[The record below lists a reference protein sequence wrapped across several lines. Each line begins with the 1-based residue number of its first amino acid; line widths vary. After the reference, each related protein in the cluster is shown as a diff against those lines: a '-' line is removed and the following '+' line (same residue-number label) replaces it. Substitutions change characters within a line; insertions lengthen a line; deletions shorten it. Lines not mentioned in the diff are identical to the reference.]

1 MYSLTDV
8 YYGFAIAFSTFQNT
22 EVDSYTPFTPSFL
35 AITAISLSMLAM
47 AYLTPTHKTRT
58 TQAATHVIDSTRS
71 VRISLFEWRL
81 VVMHRSTITPW

>member
-8 YYGFAIAFSTFQNT
+8 YYGFAIAFSTLQNT

-35 AITAISLSMLAM
+35 AITATFPSMWVTARQ
-47 AYLTPTHKTRT
+47 APTSKTET